1 MSPISESST
10 SLISAALPTSTTKFI
25 LITSI
30 LACFGF
36 IIHAIS
42 PARLTRVLLSAL
54 AAAEDSYIQAVEG
67 GSFHHC
73 QYHAATAERL
83 TSQIKPA
90 DQRVDSPRGSSA
102 RLPLPLVP
110 ALSVL
115 QIPPYTRHLAMHP
128 GGSGPGNRHRECGAL
143 IARHF
148 KILKEGQI
156 RALSLDAS
164 AAGVARTISMRRRL

>member
-10 SLISAALPTSTTKFI
+10 SLFSAALPTSTTKFI

-67 GSFHHC
+67 RSFHHC

-83 TSQIKPA
+83 ASTSNC
-90 DQRVDSPRGSSA
+90 
-102 RLPLPLVP
+102 
-110 ALSVL
+110 ALRC
-115 QIPPYTRHLAMHP
+115 I
-128 GGSGPGNRHRECGAL
+128 REVRAL
-143 IARHF
+143 ETDME
-148 KILKEGQI
+148 ILKEGQL
-156 RALSLDAS
+156 RELSLE
-164 AAGVARTISMRRRL
+164 AAMAAVERTISMRRRL